1 MEVVVQNATPLEEF
15 EIAFGINKEDGKMK
29 KTNTKFNAF
38 IEELEVLIGKYKEE
52 IGSRN
57 GISSETPPEKA
68 TAATHK
74 RYRKITLTTKEVSPS
89 RNQYIQ
95 IGDIEIGSRPE
106 IKHEQKSNWW
116 HIDDI
121 EFFH

>member
-1 MEVVVQNATPLEEF
+1 MRKKN
-15 EIAFGINKEDGKMK
+15 INLNE
-29 KTNTKFNAF
+29 F

-52 IGSRN
+52 NGSGN
-57 GISSETPPEKA
+57 GLMTEIPPEDIFA
-68 TAATHK
+68 YTPN
-74 RYRKITLTTKEVSPS
+74 KEGIGVVID
-89 RNQYIQ
+89 RNQYMQ